1 MSRLSGPAGADP
13 PKMKGS
19 TIMTK
24 EPGNVGGVHSH
35 QDTIHVAVNT
45 GLGREVD
52 DREFPTSTAGYRRAV
67 AWLIGHGAL
76 QAVGINGSSSYGV
89 GITAAVTAAGIGV
102 IEVYRTSA
110 ERRKRHKRPS

>member
-1 MSRLSGPAGADP
+1 
-13 PKMKGS
+13 MKGS

-67 AWLIGHGAL
+67 AWLIGHGPL
-76 QAVGINGSSSYGV
+76 QAVGVNGTSSYG
-89 GITAAVTAAGIGV
+89 GRDHGRRYRRRDRGHRGLPDLGRAA
-102 IEVYRTSA
+102 
-110 ERRKRHKRPS
+110 